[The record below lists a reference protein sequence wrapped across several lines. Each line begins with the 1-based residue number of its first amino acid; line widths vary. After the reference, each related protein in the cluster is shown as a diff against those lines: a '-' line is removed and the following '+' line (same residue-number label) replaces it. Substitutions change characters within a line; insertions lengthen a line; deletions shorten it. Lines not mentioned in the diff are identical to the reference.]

1 MDLDALDEDTS
12 VTWASS
18 KTYFPFKPRVFVT
31 RCHNAKMSDGTYVV
45 THAYIRT

>member
-18 KTYFPFKPRVFVT
+18 KTYFPFKPRDFVT